1 MKKRILALLLAGAL
15 SISLLAA
22 CGGPSDSQPDAS
34 DDGQTQTTPSPD
46 PSDTTD
52 PSESPDASQEPSE
65 SPDASQEPSG
75 EDTDSTQTPSESPDA
90 SQTPS
95 QSPSQQPSPT
105 PTPSP
110 EATPAPTPSPE
121 ATPAPSPSPEAPAD
135 GASLSDFYAD
145 ISSRY
150 ELPSMMEVP
159 SDVVADVYPGLESLS
174 LNQQVLY
181 MAAITSVAS
190 EIAIVEAAD
199 ADTAAQAAA
208 IFQARIDSQVSGG
221 DFYPETV
228 ENWENY
234 SQVVTCGNF
243 VLLVVDPSYAEI
255 AADFEAFVK

>member
-95 QSPSQQPSPT
+95 QSPSQQPSP
-105 PTPSP
+105 SP
-110 EATPAPTPSPE
+110 TPAPTPSPE

-135 GASLSDFYAD
+135 EVSLSDFYAD

-221 DFYPETV
+221 AFYPETV

-243 VLLVVDPSYAEI
+243 VLLVVNPSCAEI

>member
-95 QSPSQQPSPT
+95 QSPSQQPSP
-105 PTPSP
+105 SP
-110 EATPAPTPSPE
+110 TPAPTPSPE
-121 ATPAPSPSPEAPAD
+121 ATPAPSPTPEAPAD

-243 VLLVVDPSYAEI
+243 VLLVVNPSCAEI

>member
-95 QSPSQQPSPT
+95 QSPSQQPSP
-105 PTPSP
+105 SP
-110 EATPAPTPSPE
+110 TPAPTPSPE

-221 DFYPETV
+221 AFYPETV

-243 VLLVVDPSYAEI
+243 VLLVVNPSCAEI

>member
-95 QSPSQQPSPT
+95 QSPSQQPSP
-105 PTPSP
+105 SP
-110 EATPAPTPSPE
+110 TPAPTPSPE
-121 ATPAPSPSPEAPAD
+121 ATPTPSPSPEAPAD
-135 GASLSDFYAD
+135 EVSLSDFYAD

-221 DFYPETV
+221 AFYPETV

-243 VLLVVDPSYAEI
+243 VLLVVNPSCAEI

>member
-75 EDTDSTQTPSESPDA
+75 EDTDSTQAPSESPDA

-95 QSPSQQPSPT
+95 QSPSQQPSP
-105 PTPSP
+105 SP
-110 EATPAPTPSPE
+110 TPAPTPSPE

-221 DFYPETV
+221 AFYPETV

-234 SQVVTCGNF
+234 SQVVTYGNF
-243 VLLVVDPSYAEI
+243 VLLVVNPSCAEI

>member
-65 SPDASQEPSG
+65 SPDVSQEPSG

-95 QSPSQQPSPT
+95 QSPSQQPP
-105 PTPSP
+105 PSP
-110 EATPAPTPSPE
+110 PPAPTPSPE

-221 DFYPETV
+221 AFYPETV

-234 SQVVTCGNF
+234 SQVVTYGNF
-243 VLLVVDPSYAEI
+243 VLLVVNPSCAEI

>member
-95 QSPSQQPSPT
+95 QSPSQQPSP
-105 PTPSP
+105 SP
-110 EATPAPTPSPE
+110 TPAPTPSPE
-121 ATPAPSPSPEAPAD
+121 ATPTPSPSPEAPAD

-221 DFYPETV
+221 AFYPETV

-243 VLLVVDPSYAEI
+243 VLLVVNPSCAEI

>member
-95 QSPSQQPSPT
+95 QSPSQQPSP
-105 PTPSP
+105 SP
-110 EATPAPTPSPE
+110 TPAPTPSPE

-150 ELPSMMEVP
+150 ELPSMIEVP

-243 VLLVVDPSYAEI
+243 VLLVVNPSCAEI

>member
-65 SPDASQEPSG
+65 SPDVSQEPSG

-95 QSPSQQPSPT
+95 QSPSQQPSP
-105 PTPSP
+105 SP
-110 EATPAPTPSPE
+110 TPAPTPSPE

-221 DFYPETV
+221 AFYPETV

-234 SQVVTCGNF
+234 SQVVTYGNF
-243 VLLVVDPSYAEI
+243 VLLVVNPSCAEI